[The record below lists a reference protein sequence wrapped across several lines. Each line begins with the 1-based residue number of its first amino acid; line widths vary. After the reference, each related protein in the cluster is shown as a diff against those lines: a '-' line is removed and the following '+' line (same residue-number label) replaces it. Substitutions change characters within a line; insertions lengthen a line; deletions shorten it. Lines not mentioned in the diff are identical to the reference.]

1 MSASK
6 VVASLLGVMVVA
18 CGGVFTSG
26 DRSDEQAPADPAASS
41 PTAAMDRL
49 PVVDS
54 NGLGRP
60 LEAYTLLLPRG
71 WTSEGDVTWLPEE
84 RCFVASIRHR
94 VTSTSPD
101 QLWRFDTLPAE
112 EWDWPQDAK
121 TLVMVQ
127 QNPESWACPIAPPLD
142 AAAFLVGPMARE
154 MGGVVTAV
162 DVPART
168 LSSLQQQLL
177 KAANQPHAQARMP
190 VQSVSAAVGTVRF
203 PDGTAGVALAGVLT
217 TISTIPGPSK
227 GREIRV
233 VASQAMRK
241 YVLRLPAGDDA
252 EGRELLDATA
262 ASVEINPEWIA
273 AVREKTARPA
283 AASARAA
290 SGKTSS
296 NRTQAT
302 SRQQSTQGQKPGKV
316 KPWAFVQKLT
326 GTGKGQQTMQGQ
338 QAIQGQQT
346 MQGQQAM
353 LEAQQYSADLQ
364 QQTWDAQQASQDRMF
379 KDASQTIREVESWED
394 PTTGNEVELQYG
406 YNNAWSDGSGTYVQS
421 TDVTFDPN
429 AQLDAGSWQELE
441 KPAEE
446 E

>member
-1 MSASK
+1 MSPRK
-6 VVASLLGVMVVA
+6 LVASLLGVMVVA
-18 CGGVFTSG
+18 CGGVFTGG
-26 DRSDEQAPADPAASS
+26 DRSDGQAPVDRAAAS

-49 PVVDS
+49 PVADS
-54 NGLGRP
+54 SGLDRP
-60 LEAYTLLLPRG
+60 LQAYTLLLPRG
-71 WTSEGDVTWLPEE
+71 WTSEGDVTWHPEE
-84 RCFVASIRHR
+84 HCFVASVRQR

-112 EWDWPQDAK
+112 EWDWPEDAK
-121 TLVMVQ
+121 TQAMLQ
-127 QNPESWACPIAPPLD
+127 KNPRSSWACPIAPPLD
-142 AAAFLVGPMARE
+142 AAAFLAGPMARE
-154 MGGVVTAV
+154 MGGEVTAV

-177 KAANQPHAQARMP
+177 KAANEPHGKARMP

-217 TISTIPGPSK
+217 TISTIPGPTK
-227 GREIRV
+227 GSEIRV

-241 YVLRLPAGDDA
+241 YVLRLPAGHDA
-252 EGRELLDATA
+252 DGRELLDATA

-273 AVREKTARPA
+273 AVRQKTARPA
-283 AASARAA
+283 AGSARVA
-290 SGKTSS
+290 SGRTSS
-296 NRTQAT
+296 HRTQAT
-302 SRQQSTQGQKPGKV
+302 SRQPNAQGQKPARG

-326 GTGKGQQTMQGQ
+326 GSGH
-338 QAIQGQQT
+338 GQQT

-353 LEAQQYSADLQ
+353 QEAQQYSADLQ
-364 QQTWDAQQASQDRMF
+364 QQTWEAQQASQDRMF
-379 KDASQTIREVESWED
+379 KAADQTIRDVESWED

-429 AQLDAGSWQELE
+429 AQLDAGSWQALE
-441 KPAEE
+441 KPADEE
-446 E
+446 